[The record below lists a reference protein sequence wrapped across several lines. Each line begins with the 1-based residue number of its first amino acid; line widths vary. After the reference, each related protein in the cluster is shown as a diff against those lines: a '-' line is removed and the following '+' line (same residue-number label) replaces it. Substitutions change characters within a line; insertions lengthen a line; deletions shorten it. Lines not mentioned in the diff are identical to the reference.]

1 MTNDS
6 MENIIKG
13 EKARV
18 RGSQLQLATKPQGI
32 KVETSYKPNNK
43 VDSANLSDNQDKA
56 TKSKSN
62 KPVYLMSKIDPM
74 SSAFPERDSLGM
86 SLSVFNSSLM
96 PVGSGPITTNVV
108 K

>member
-18 RGSQLQLATKPQGI
+18 KGSQLQLTTKPQGI
-32 KVETSYKPNNK
+32 KVETSYKVKSK
-43 VDSANLSDNQDKA
+43 VESGNQSENEDK
-56 TKSKSN
+56 TQKSKSN

-74 SSAFPERDSLGM
+74 SSAFPE
-86 SLSVFNSSLM
+86 
-96 PVGSGPITTNVV
+96 
-108 K
+108 